1 VCLNIMHDWFGWLLL
16 LFSFGIVLMWKSI
29 RDDTKVVLA
38 IWFCLVLHHA
48 VALLNVYV
56 GAIIGADVDALNFHA
71 AAVNLAALPEPVWF
85 FGVGNGLVTYTHSLG
100 LLYRAFGA
108 SLIFGGELSVL
119 AFAMSC
125 IVLVKLLDLLDL
137 RRFRVGIIL
146 LFGLLPSAVIFRSA
160 TLRESW
166 QALFFLLCVYWAIR
180 LRKPPGILIFSFM
193 LMSALC
199 MATLHYCLSNYAA
212 YLIVISVYWRIFGRK
227 KGILWARPVKFM
239 FTGLLVACVIMLTL
253 KIGRHGI
260 STYSFQSVGQTLKE
274 VENFRLESVTILG
287 RTTYGVM
294 LDTSSVY
301 GLVTTIPM
309 VFVQYMFAPFPWQ
322 IEKVVDIPAMLES
335 MLRIALMFFALSSWR
350 KYSGE
355 VRNYYGF
362 LLIAVLGMELVWAL
376 GTVNWGTAVRH
387 HVPGYGVIVLLGAP
401 GLILFMRRLHFGIF
415 GRRKVSIFKDREEFV
430 KSDPKINEIS

>member
-1 VCLNIMHDWFGWLLL
+1 MQDWAGWLLM
-16 LFSFGIVLMWKSI
+16 LFSFSIVLMWKRVRS
-29 RDDTKVVLA
+29 DTKLVLA
-38 IWFCLVLHHA
+38 IWFCIVSHHA
-48 VALLNVYV
+48 VAFLNAYV
-56 GAIIGADVDALNFHA
+56 GSVIGADVDALNFHA
-71 AAVNLAALPEPVWF
+71 SAVNLAALPEPVWF
-85 FGVGNGLVTYTHSLG
+85 FGVGNGLVTYIHSLG

-125 IVLVKLLDLLDL
+125 IVLVKLVDLLDL
-137 RRFRVGIIL
+137 RRFRVWIIL

-166 QALFFLLCVYWAIR
+166 QMLFFLLCVYWAIR
-180 LRKPPGILIFSFM
+180 LRKRSGILIFSFM

-199 MATLHYCLSNYAA
+199 MATLHYSLAYYAV
-212 YLIVISVYWRIFGRK
+212 YLIAISVYWGILGRK
-227 KGILWARPVKFM
+227 KGVRQMRHLRFLFA
-239 FTGLLVACVIMLTL
+239 GLLVACVIMLTL
-253 KIGRHGI
+253 KMGWYMG
-260 STYSFQSVGQTLKE
+260 VGQALRE
-274 VENFRLESVTILG
+274 AENFRLEAVTILG
-287 RTTYGVM
+287 RTTYGAM
-294 LDTSSVY
+294 LDTSSVG
-301 GLVTTIPM
+301 GLVNTIPM

-322 IEKVVDIPAMLES
+322 VENVVDILAMLES

-355 VRNYYGF
+355 VRSYYCF
-362 LLIAVLGMELVWAL
+362 LLIAVLGMEFVWAL
-376 GTVNWGTAVRH
+376 GTVNWGTATRH
-387 HVPGYGVIVLLGAP
+387 HVPGYSVIVLLGTP